1 MDGEWLVESHGYPKI
16 IPRYHGNINIY
27 ICVYVYVYIY
37 IIKIYNYMYIYM
49 YMHDVIGI
57 YVRDMIYI

>member
-1 MDGEWLVESHGYPKI
+1 MCI
-16 IPRYHGNINIY
+16 
-27 ICVYVYVYIY
+27 YIY
-37 IIKIYNYMYIYM
+37 IIEIYNYMYIYM

>member
-1 MDGEWLVESHGYPKI
+1 MYVCKYVCMDGWMDVC
-16 IPRYHGNINIY
+16 IY
-27 ICVYVYVYIY
+27 IYIYVYVYVYIY